1 MFVFLIVFWLI
12 VFLNDYLLAIINKST
27 ILMDLMKLLIKNG
40 FNEFFYIIIIT
51 KRYGDF
57 GSSTSSLN
65 NLNYNMILLKRYSLL
80 HFSLEF
86 FKQNW
91 SVKQSSI
98 WEDSTLFKLWYYIN
112 EEKMGV
118 CNTNEGMMKAWNHV
132 PVLLCVQNWHVAR
145 EWEFWCTVKE
155 MWCIALV
162 GRSCQ
167 C

>member
-86 FKQNW
+86 FKQN
-91 SVKQSSI
+91 
-98 WEDSTLFKLWYYIN
+98 
-112 EEKMGV
+112 
-118 CNTNEGMMKAWNHV
+118 
-132 PVLLCVQNWHVAR
+132 
-145 EWEFWCTVKE
+145 
-155 MWCIALV
+155 
-162 GRSCQ
+162 
-167 C
+167 